1 MSSID
6 SDQEIKELVG
16 REPCMI
22 CEGLSKKDSS
32 YKIGDTS
39 NIMMIMPVRDGALR
53 RLTGRD
59 QRKIY
64 TLCSKH
70 MRVLTMMFND
80 YVEGKYKPSRGS

>member
-1 MSSID
+1 M
-6 SDQEIKELVG
+6 
-16 REPCMI
+16 M
-22 CEGLSKKDSS
+22 CEALSKKDSA
-32 YKIGDTS
+32 YRIGDTS

-70 MRVLTMMFND
+70 MRVLTMMFED
-80 YVEGKYKPSRGS
+80 YAEGKYKPGKGG